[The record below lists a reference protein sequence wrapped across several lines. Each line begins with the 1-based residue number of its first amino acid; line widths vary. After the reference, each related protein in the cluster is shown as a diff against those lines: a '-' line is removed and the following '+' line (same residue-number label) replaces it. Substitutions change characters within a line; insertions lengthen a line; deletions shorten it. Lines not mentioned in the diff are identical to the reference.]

1 MNNKTDK
8 IVICHLITGLY
19 TGGAERML
27 YNLLSKSNR
36 ELFSPIVISLMDR
49 GTFGDRIES
58 LGIPVYSI
66 GMKPGV
72 VTPAKLLQLVQ
83 TIRGFKPDLIQGW
96 MYHGNLAAFLSGLF
110 LSPKVP
116 VLGCIQFSIGSL
128 NSEKLMTQ
136 AVVRVGATISNFVSQ
151 NIFVSKNSKTQHEQL
166 GYSST
171 NSCVIPNAT
180 DTSVFKPSQEARLKL
195 RTELG
200 LPEKTIFIGLFA
212 RYNPMK
218 DHANFLKAAK
228 LLHQKFSH
236 VHFLLAGRNV
246 DDKNQNL
253 QNLIQELGIV
263 SQVHLLG
270 ERQDIPY
277 IASALDIFSLSS
289 AYGEAFPLAIGEAM
303 SCGVPCVVT
312 DVGDSAWIVGNTG
325 KVVPP
330 KEPQLLANAYQEL
343 IDLGLDGRD
352 VLGQAAR
359 TRVIDL
365 FSSNSIVHQYE
376 NLYTSLLNTRI
387 KTRG

>member
-8 IVICHLITGLY
+8 ILICHLITGLN

-58 LGIPVYSI
+58 LGIPVHSI
-66 GMKPGV
+66 GMKQGIP
-72 VTPAKLLQLVQ
+72 TPATLLRLVQ
-83 TIRGFKPDLIQGW
+83 TIRCLKPDVIQGW
-96 MYHGNLAAFLSGLF
+96 MYHGNLAAFLAGLF

-116 VLGCIQFSIGSL
+116 VFWSIHFSISSL

-136 AVVRVGATISNFVSQ
+136 AVIRVGANISHFVSQ
-151 NIFVSKNSKTQHEQL
+151 NIFVSKNSRIQHEQI

-195 RTELG
+195 RTDLG
-200 LPEKTIFIGLFA
+200 LAKETILIGIFA
-212 RYNPMK
+212 RYHPMK
-218 DHANFLKAAK
+218 DHANFLQSAK
-228 LLHQKFSH
+228 LLHQKFSP
-236 VHFLLAGRNV
+236 VHFLLAGCNI
-246 DDKNQNL
+246 DEKNKNL
-253 QNLIQELGIV
+253 QNLIQEVGIV

-289 AYGEAFPLAIGEAM
+289 AYGEAFPLVIGEAM

-312 DVGDSAWIVGNTG
+312 DVGDSAWIVGDTG

-330 KEPQLLANAYQEL
+330 QNPQLLANAFQEL
-343 IDLGLDGRD
+343 IDLGSQGREI
-352 VLGQAAR
+352 LGKAAR
-359 TRVIDL
+359 ERVINL
-365 FSSNSIVHQYE
+365 FSLDSVVPQYESFYE
-376 NLYTSLLNTRI
+376 NLLPSQ
-387 KTRG
+387 K

>member
-8 IVICHLITGLY
+8 ILVCYLITGLN

-27 YNLLSKSNR
+27 YNLLSRSNR
-36 ELFSPIVISLMDR
+36 ELFSPIVISLTDR

-58 LGIPVYSI
+58 LGIPVHSI
-66 GMKPGV
+66 GMKQGV
-72 VTPAKLLQLVQ
+72 PTLAAFQRLVQ
-83 TIRGFKPDLIQGW
+83 TIRCLEPDLIQGW
-96 MYHGNLAAFLSGLF
+96 MYHGNLAAFVAGLF
-110 LSPKVP
+110 LSRKVP
-116 VLGCIQFSIGSL
+116 IFWCIHFSISSL
-128 NSEKLMTQ
+128 KSEKLLTR

-151 NIFVSKNSKTQHEQL
+151 NIFVSKNSKTQHEEI

-180 DTSVFKPSQEARLKL
+180 DTSVFKPSQSARLKF

-200 LPEKTIFIGLFA
+200 LPQETILIGVFA

-218 DHANFLKAAK
+218 DHANFLKAGK
-228 LLHQKFSH
+228 LLHQEFSQ
-236 VHFLLAGRNV
+236 VHFVLAGSNV
-246 DDKNQNL
+246 DEKNENL
-253 QNLIQELGIV
+253 QNLIQDLEIA

-303 SCGVPCVVT
+303 ACGVPCAVT
-312 DVGDSAWIVGNTG
+312 DVGDSAWIVGETG

-330 KEPQLLANAYQEL
+330 KNPQLLANAFKEL
-343 IDLGLDGRD
+343 IDLGDRD
-352 VLGQAAR
+352 REILGKAAR
-359 TRVIDL
+359 ERVINL
-365 FSSNSIVHQYE
+365 FSLDSVVRQYE
-376 NLYTSLLNTRI
+376 NLYENVLEF
-387 KTRG
+387 KK

>member
-1 MNNKTDK
+1 MNNTTDK
-8 IVICHLITGLY
+8 ILICHLITGLY

-66 GMKPGV
+66 DMKPGV
-72 VTPAKLLQLVQ
+72 VTLPKLLQLVQ
-83 TIRGFKPDLIQGW
+83 TIHALKPDIIQGW
-96 MYHGNLAAFLSGLF
+96 MYHGNLAAFLVGLF

-116 VLGCIQFSIGSL
+116 VVWCIQFSIGSL
-128 NSEKLMTQ
+128 ASEKLMTQ
-136 AVVRVGATISNFVSQ
+136 VVVRIGATISNFVSQ
-151 NIFVSKNSKTQHEQL
+151 NIFVSKNSKCQHEQL

-200 LPEKTIFIGLFA
+200 LPEKTILIGLFA

-228 LLHQKFSH
+228 LLHQECSH
-236 VHFLLAGRNV
+236 IHFVLAGRNV

-253 QNLIQELGIV
+253 QNLIQDLGIV

-277 IASALDIFSLSS
+277 IASALDIFSLAS

-343 IDLGLDGRD
+343 IDVGPDARETLGK
-352 VLGQAAR
+352 AAR
-359 TRVIDL
+359 ARVIDL

-376 NLYTSLLNTRI
+376 NLYESLLNPKI
-387 KTRG
+387 KARG